1 MIISLKNIFEALK
14 EANAEEYKGC
24 GQEGY
29 DFLYT
34 YSNDY
39 DKNNYLNETNFI
51 YGWFK
56 NSEIM
61 MSVFITD
68 ALNISYM
75 RSQLFIGYGKDFFTG
90 KGKYKTKLEEN
101 IIGKSCPDSVLT
113 DLSNAIKKTLSEHC
127 AYFFYARVLTEKNK
141 KSPNKLVLNN
151 PKITDIEK
159 NRKIHLSEFENNQI
173 SFEQKLINN
182 ISSKIDWQNVNRL
195 FGSHLKDI
203 LDDKNIKSSIKLGV
217 ITILSLVPSDKT
229 YHAFTKGAYRE
240 IVKDFIDRI
249 PAVHTLNRDD
259 VWAAGKLWYEESR
272 ESESRFSEFDP
283 IVNLFPLV
291 DLSKMV
297 PKDDPS
303 EKKRDNKLLSVIRDT
318 PGHLFL
324 VGEGGIGK
332 TSVLYNIMKAAYSEN
347 SNNSKEI
354 PLYIELSKAI
364 SKKDFDKEDQWSN
377 YIINSIKRQLQ
388 KLPNIDTV
396 PNEEIEKIL
405 KKYNSD
411 EPEFV
416 LLLDGLNEISLKS
429 LYGSTVYLM
438 VVNEI
443 KCILK
448 DWKNVRVILTSRSK
462 AKDIFEDNITI
473 LELSGIDDEYIYEY
487 LEKTVS
493 QSKIDF
499 VKNNQTL
506 LETLRVPLFL
516 TIFAEIE
523 NVDELLSRGEILDAF
538 FTQTKEKLYTEQSN
552 FLRIQREHLSLQA
565 NTAITL
571 AMASFIY
578 DFVIPEIAWEMVQKN
593 SFQISE
599 TNIEAIIQKVLDGD
613 GGKSP
618 YCWAHGDDCFSEE
631 YKGLFNE
638 SPSDVKQRFIDCFGE
653 KKAPTI
659 IRRFIIQQ
667 RAILVYDSKN
677 NYEFKHQHFRDYFAA
692 LYHIKRLKLAIYVN
706 EDPEI
711 NDYHLAREYLSEWR
725 KPLPSQVLIF
735 IGEILGEVH
744 NIPQYIKDENRWLF
758 EPNNDYIKRGLDI
771 YRITNKSEKAI
782 PEDRYAVWNLFQ
794 ILKLVRKDLSGE
806 DFSNLDLSICH
817 ANGFR
822 LGNNTYSANFDG
834 SILTDAF
841 FAPSGHTSPITDACF
856 SPDSR
861 CILSIDQDSTVK
873 IWNAIT
879 CEVICTLPSFG
890 EKIVSYCFHPT
901 KKLFLLVNTTGI
913 FRTYNFDEY
922 SVTINHMHN
931 SRVSINNAQY
941 INNGKC
947 IFASSNDDAFV
958 VFDSETFEDITD
970 TYGDVFKEKLS
981 HAIFSPKGN
990 YILTIPIE
998 NNNTSTIKIWSAKN
1012 NHKFLYSIQR
1022 PLGIKSVQFSPDE
1035 KKIIECYGWRLDK
1048 KTLIIDAKSTE
1059 LVASLNNCDC
1069 VQYSPLSG
1077 DYILTS
1083 SSYGEHI
1090 VYETEH
1096 YNKVVHAQKFSFAHF
1111 SPDGNYIITAHND
1124 FSKRSCDVII
1134 RDTTTL
1140 AEVPGGVLKGYT
1152 ERLNA
1157 AIFTPDSNHIISV
1170 SADGTTK
1177 AWTIC
1182 QPLKEISEGAF
1193 HEYTNNLRLIQYSTK
1208 GNCIVTVS
1216 NEGIIKVWDA
1226 NTNEEI
1232 KSIKEDIYCSSAQ
1245 LNPDG
1250 TRILI
1255 TDKSS
1260 LFSEV
1265 LNAEPGKPAFEYEY
1279 ESDSS
1284 LGPLWGS
1291 KDSNKTISAEYSH
1304 DGRHIVTASFIG
1316 TVTIWDTSVLSNYQ
1330 EFIGDHWDSFEYPLA
1345 RVRKARTTPSVS
1357 FVPNDEKIV
1366 LIHEES
1372 NTWYLEI
1379 HEKEKFALVSWQC
1392 LEFANVNSVLTISPK
1407 SDYIATSHWD
1417 DNRNTGI
1424 VKLWTLDL
1432 VEVLGG
1438 TIEFSN
1444 QHIKSVQ
1451 FSPNGEYLLVVTSQN
1466 DKESASVWS
1475 IKAEQS
1481 ERVSVSKIQTIPNY
1495 PGLEVWNVDLQKI
1508 NKHSDISNEMRK
1520 HLIEYGALINEEEAQ
1535 HERTINDSEK
1545 TTHRLR

>member
-1 MIISLKNIFEALK
+1 MIISLKNIFEAVQIATK
-14 EANAEEYKGC
+14 ETYKG
-24 GQEGY
+24 EGCSAY
-29 DFLYT
+29 NFLYS
-34 YSNDY
+34 YSKGQCTGNGFVD
-39 DKNNYLNETNFI
+39 
-51 YGWFK
+51 GWF
-56 NSEIM
+56 NNADFIH
-61 MSVFITD
+61 SVFMSK
-68 ALNISYM
+68 ALKSKDK
-75 RSQLFIGYGKDFFTG
+75 RSDLFRGYGDDLFRQ
-90 KGKYKTKLEEN
+90 KYKRLLEEN
-101 IIGKSCPDSVLT
+101 IIGKNCSDTVLA
-113 DLSNAIKKTLSEHC
+113 DLSKSIEKTVSEHC
-127 AYFFYARVLTEKNK
+127 AYFFYAREIGNSRFIPERPEISDLEECIKQ
-141 KSPNKLVLNN
+141 NN
-151 PKITDIEK
+151 IKFNN
-159 NRKIHLSEFENNQI
+159 NRKRFKD
-173 SFEQKLINN
+173 KLINT
-182 ISSKIDWQNVNRL
+182 ISLQIDWQNVNRL

-203 LDDKNIKSSIKLGV
+203 LDDNNIECTIKLGV
-217 ITILSLVPSDKT
+217 ITILSLIPSDEKYNT
-229 YHAFTKGAYRE
+229 FTNDAYQELVKG
-240 IVKDFIDRI
+240 FIDRI
-249 PAVHTLNRDD
+249 PAVHTLNRND

-297 PKDDPS
+297 SKDDPS

-332 TSVLYNIMKAAYSEN
+332 TSVLYHIMKAAYSKN

-364 SKKDFDKEDQWSN
+364 SKKDFDNNFDKEDQWSN

-462 AKDIFEDNITI
+462 DIFEDNITT

-552 FLRIQREHLSLQA
+552 YLRIQREHLSLQA

-599 TNIEAIIQKVLDGD
+599 TRIEEKIREVLVDEAK
-613 GGKSP
+613 KSP
-618 YCWAHGDDCFSEE
+618 YCWAHGNDCFSED
-631 YKGLFNE
+631 YMGRFNE
-638 SPSDVKQRFIDCFGE
+638 SPNDVKQRFIDGFGE
-653 KKAPTI
+653 KKAPSI
-659 IRRFIIQQ
+659 IRRFITNQLG
-667 RAILVYDSKN
+667 ILKPIEKLRNKHGFV
-677 NYEFKHQHFRDYFAA
+677 HQHYRDYFAA

-706 EDPEI
+706 EDPDI
-711 NDYHLAREYLSEWR
+711 NNYFLAREYLSEWR

-744 NIPQYIKDENRWLF
+744 NIPQYIKVENRWLF
-758 EPNNDYIKRGLDI
+758 EPKNDCIKRGLNIFRLKDD
-771 YRITNKSEKAI
+771 SEKAS
-782 PEDRYAVWNLFQ
+782 PGDRYVVWNLFQ

-841 FAPSGHTSPITDACF
+841 FAPMGHTAPITGAYF
-856 SPDSR
+856 SPDNR
-861 CILSIDQDSTVK
+861 CILTIDMCGT
-873 IWNAIT
+873 INLWNAIT
-879 CEVICTLPSFG
+879 HEVIHNLCTLD
-890 EKIVSYCFHPT
+890 KQIITACFHPQNRV
-901 KKLFLLVNTTGI
+901 LFTASKNGSFKI
-913 FRTYNFDEY
+913 WNYDEY
-922 SVTINHMHN
+922 SAKLDCTHKTGILIQ
-931 SRVSINNAQY
+931 SAQY
-941 INNGKC
+941 SLKGETIITISEDYSVN
-947 IFASSNDDAFV
+947 AY
-958 VFDSETFEDITD
+958 DSKTFEELTH
-970 TYGDVFKEKLS
+970 TYGNVFTNKIS
-981 HAIFSPKGN
+981 YVQFSPKGN
-990 YILTIPIE
+990 FILTVSADE
-998 NNNTSTIKIWSAKN
+998 DDGEKLRIWSAKS
-1012 NHKFLYSIQR
+1012 NHKLICERSISNCSF
-1022 PLGIKSVQFSPDE
+1022 IKSATFSPDE
-1035 KKIIECYGWRLDK
+1035 KSILLGWWHGGAQ
-1048 KTLIIDAKSTE
+1048 IIDVISSDPIENHNAFGSFNSLQFSPRTGSN
-1059 LVASLNNCDC
+1059 LLAS
-1069 VQYSPLSG
+1069 
-1077 DYILTS
+1077 DYTGNLIL
-1083 SSYGEHI
+1083 
-1090 VYETEH
+1090 YETEN
-1096 YNKVVHAQKFSFAHF
+1096 YKELYRIPTGYSFSQY
-1111 SPDGNYIITAHND
+1111 SQDEKLIITALTA
-1124 FSKRSCDVII
+1124 FSTNSCDAII
-1134 RDTTTL
+1134 RDAKTL
-1140 AEVPGGVLKGYT
+1140 TEVPGGILKGYK

-1177 AWTIC
+1177 AWAIGRS
-1182 QPLKEISEGAF
+1182 LKEVSEGAF
-1193 HEYTNNLRLIQYSTK
+1193 HGYTNNLLSIHYSLY
-1208 GNCIVTVS
+1208 GNHIVTVS
-1216 NEGIIKVWDA
+1216 NDGILKTWDA
-1226 NTNEEI
+1226 NINEETNSVNSLPYFLI
-1232 KSIKEDIYCSSAQ
+1232 NSAQ
-1245 LNPDG
+1245 INPFG
-1250 TRILI
+1250 SQILI
-1255 TDKSS
+1255 SDREMHTLALNSKPGMAS
-1260 LFSEV
+1260 LLDESGFITGV
-1265 LNAEPGKPAFEYEY
+1265 LYE
-1279 ESDSS
+1279 
-1284 LGPLWGS
+1284 GS
-1291 KDSNKTISAEYSH
+1291 NELIVSAEFSH
-1304 DGRHIVTASFIG
+1304 DGENIVTSLFDGSVDIINSSDFSNHKRFSGEAWTSLKKSRSGIIRAHTTTTVKYSQNDEYLILIHTENDSWFLEIRDVNSFIP
-1316 TVTIWDTSVLSNYQ
+1316 VASR
-1330 EFIGDHWDSFEYPLA
+1330 E
-1345 RVRKARTTPSVS
+1345 
-1357 FVPNDEKIV
+1357 
-1366 LIHEES
+1366 
-1372 NTWYLEI
+1372 
-1379 HEKEKFALVSWQC
+1379 
-1392 LEFANVNSVLTISPK
+1392 LEFATQNTKLSVSPK
-1407 SDYIATSHWD
+1407 GDFLSTSHWD

-1451 FSPNGEYLLVVTSQN
+1451 FSPNGEYLLIVTSQN

-1475 IKAEQS
+1475 VKAEQS

-1520 HLIEYGALINEEEAQ
+1520 HLIEYGALINEEESQ